1 MNKDL
6 LYSMDRGAWQATV
19 YRVAKIRTLYSTGNY
34 IQHLAINHNGKEYEK
49 ECVNHFAEIHNR
61 NTAEII
67 HCKSTI
73 FQ

>member
-1 MNKDL
+1 
-6 LYSMDRGAWQATV
+6 MDRGAWQATV
-19 YRVAKIRTLYSTGNY
+19 HRVAKSRTPYSTGNY
-34 IQHLAINHNGKEYEK
+34 IQHLAINHNGKENEK

-67 HCKSTI
+67 QHCKSTI